1 MTDARAFP
9 TGLSVDEARSRIV
22 EIAAKCALPSES
34 VALEAAVGHILAVD
48 ITAPHDVP
56 GFVNSAMDG
65 FAVRAVDLPA
75 TNEKSFRL
83 IGEMLAGGR
92 KSVEVAADTCVRI
105 TTGAP
110 LPFGADT
117 VVMKENTRSDG
128 NTIRVASGTL
138 AGANVRAADEDYRAG
153 DLACSRGTRLT
164 PAQTGVLASYGFTD
178 VRVVRQ
184 PRVVLLTT
192 GDELTAPG
200 EALDFGR
207 IYDSNRYSLGG
218 LLEQAGAILLRHERL
233 RDDPVVLHDALL
245 RAGSAADI
253 IVSSGGVSAGETDFM
268 PRLVAEVGKVVF
280 WKVRIKPGMPFL
292 FGQVGKALMFAL
304 PGNPVSGIATFLTLV
319 KPALDAMTGAR
330 RTSLA
335 LRAQLGRA
343 IHKRHA
349 RTEFQ
354 RARLQC
360 DGNGMLHATPLD
372 QQGSG
377 MLRSVAEADALIVL
391 PESVHEFAADDV
403 VDVLPLPGW
412 PPGSLW

>member
-1 MTDARAFP
+1 VTETRSFP
-9 TGLSVDEARSRIV
+9 TGLSIDEARSRIV
-22 EIAAKCALPSES
+22 DIAAKCALPTES
-34 VALEAAVGHILAVD
+34 VALEAAAGRILAAD
-48 ITAPHDVP
+48 IVAPRDVP
-56 GFVNSAMDG
+56 GFTNSAMDG
-65 FAVRAVDLPA
+65 FAMRAVDLPA
-75 TNEKSFRL
+75 TGEKSFRL
-83 IGEMLAGGR
+83 IGEILAGGR
-92 KSVEVAADTCVRI
+92 ETAKVSADTCVRI

-110 LPFGADT
+110 LPRGADT

-128 NTIRVASGTL
+128 GTIWVASGT
-138 AGANVRAADEDYRAG
+138 ASRANVRAADEDYRAG
-153 DLACSRGTRLT
+153 DHAMKRGARLT
-164 PAQTGVLASYGFTD
+164 AVQVAVLASFGLVNID
-178 VRVVRQ
+178 VARQ

-200 EALDFGR
+200 EALRFGH

-218 LLEQAGAILLRHERL
+218 LLEHAIAILLRHERL
-233 RDDPVVLHDALL
+233 RDDPVVLRDTLL
-245 RAGSAADI
+245 RAGSDADI
-253 IVSSGGVSAGETDFM
+253 VISSGGVSAGEADFM
-268 PRLVAEVGKVVF
+268 PRLIAEIGNVVF

-304 PGNPVSGIATFLTLV
+304 PGNPVSGIATFLTMV
-319 KPALDAMTGAR
+319 KPALDAMTGAQR
-330 RTSLA
+330 ISLA
-335 LRAQLGRA
+335 LRARLRRA

-354 RARLQC
+354 RARLEC

-377 MLRSVAEADALIVL
+377 MLRGVAEADALIVL
-391 PESVHEFAADDV
+391 PESVHEFAAGDV